1 MTPAPYTPETVAQI
15 RRLARHEPVE
25 VIADQFSWDV
35 QRLKRV
41 ARQHF
46 IELAG
51 GDASASSGAR
61 SDVAPV
67 PAQIPVRFPPWMTLE
82 AIAAA
87 LPKRQGDVLRVL
99 MAQGIDGHFTAGH
112 FIADR
117 VGTGLKAMQSNVRN
131 LRINLGGTR
140 WGIEAVN
147 HEGYRVVKER

>member
-15 RRLARHEPVE
+15 RRLARHEPAE

-35 QRLKRV
+35 PRLKRV

-51 GDASASSGAR
+51 DNASASSGGR
-61 SDVAPV
+61 SGA
-67 PAQIPVRFPPWMTLE
+67 AAAASQIPARFPPWMTLE

-87 LPKRQGDVLRVL
+87 LPKCQGGVLRVL
-99 MAQGIDGHFTAGH
+99 IAQGVDGPFMGGH

-117 VGTGLKAMQSNVRN
+117 VGTRLKAMQSNVRN

-147 HEGYRVVKER
+147 HEGYRVVKVR